1 MIPRMAKLRGKRSRA
16 ARVMVKPGDTVS
28 VTFGR
33 QEGEGDTEAPPEAP
47 APPEGSLPP
56 AKTSGK

>member
-1 MIPRMAKLRGKRSRA
+1 MAKLRGKRSRA

-47 APPEGSLPP
+47 AQAP
-56 AKTSGK
+56 APAPKTSGK

>member
-47 APPEGSLPP
+47 AQAP
-56 AKTSGK
+56 APAPKTSGK